1 MPRRRNRQTSG
12 PTAEQALA
20 ASVAANRELR
30 AELDAAEKKLVAERA
45 QLEFHKGVLVAVR
58 TELAEKGERTRQLEQ
73 RVESLTRDLARERA
87 HTAGSCSHYADLKA
101 MGVQVTALERRVD
114 ELQQANMARDVA
126 VLPGWESVAAIP
138 AAPQRRALGRG
149 RG

>member
-30 AELDAAEKKLVAERA
+30 AELDVAEKKLAAERA

-58 TELAEKGERTRQLEQ
+58 TELAEKATTTRHLEQ
-73 RVESLTRDLARERA
+73 RVDSLTRELMRERA
-87 HTAGSCSHYADLKA
+87 HTAGSCSHAAELRELKST
-101 MGVQVTALERRVD
+101 MTALERRVH
-114 ELQQANMARDVA
+114 ELQQANMNRDLFELSARGLVA
-126 VLPGWESVAAIP
+126 EISAGP
-138 AAPQRRALGRG
+138 ALKALGRG